1 MRTRSAKTLAQ
12 RIDLN
17 YFKHAGGMRRW
28 RTALSMLA
36 PLAGLLW
43 LGGMAAAGSRAPY
56 SSGPVSAAHAFI
68 EMKCETCHVRDTSFR
83 AHVTA
88 SACLTCHDAPGHPP
102 GLDAASLPAMPACAD
117 CHREHQGRGALALT
131 DDTQCV
137 DCHADSRV
145 MPAGRFP
152 QDHPE
157 FAVMRGGA
165 TDPGTLKFNHAVH
178 AKEDLRGPDGP
189 ETLECASCHKPRMA
203 RAPSRGSTVTG
214 LMASITYETQ
224 CARCHTLEFD
234 PRLDKAAPHA
244 EPAAV
249 RAFVTESLQAYI
261 AANPAAV
268 TERDVPARRLPLNFP
283 ADPAPQPRS
292 AAEWVSQRAAR
303 AEQYLWTK
311 GCADCHSVSGAA
323 APDRLPQIAPVKLT
337 TRWMPKA
344 RFDHAPHLMMQCA
357 SCHTAAPS
365 SRDTSDVLM
374 PAVATCATCHTPAKG
389 AASQCAACH
398 DYHDWTKASP
408 VKPHFMLTD
417 FQ

>member
-1 MRTRSAKTLAQ
+1 MRTRSAKKLAQ
-12 RIDLN
+12 RIDLE

-28 RTALSMLA
+28 RTLLSVLA
-36 PLAGLLW
+36 PVAGLLW

-56 SSGPVSAAHAFI
+56 SSGPVSAAHAFV
-68 EMKCETCHVRDTSFR
+68 EMKCETCHLRDTSFR
-83 AHVTA
+83 AHVTEN
-88 SACLTCHDAPGHPP
+88 ACLTCHDAPAHLNRENSSGKNF
-102 GLDAASLPAMPACAD
+102 PACAE
-117 CHREHQGRGALALT
+117 CHREHEGRGALART
-131 DDTQCV
+131 DDARCV
-137 DCHADSRV
+137 DCHAGSRV

-178 AKEDLRGPDGP
+178 AKADLRGPDGP
-189 ETLECASCHKPRMA
+189 ETLECASCHKPKIA
-203 RAPSRGSTVTG
+203 RDASRGSTVTG

-224 CARCHTLEFD
+224 CARCHTLAFD
-234 PRLDKAAPHA
+234 PRLDAAAPHE

-249 RAFVTESLQAYI
+249 RRFVTESLRAYI

-268 TERDVPARRLPLNFP
+268 AERDEPARRLPLNFP
-283 ADPAPQPRS
+283 PDPAPQPRS
-292 AAEWVSQRAAR
+292 AAEWVSRRAAR

-311 GCADCHSVSGAA
+311 GCADCHGVSRAA
-323 APDRLPQIAPVKLT
+323 APDGLPRIAPAGLT
-337 TRWMPKA
+337 ARWMPKA
-344 RFDHAPHLMMQCA
+344 RFDHAPHLMVQCA

-365 SRDTSDVLM
+365 SRDTADVLM
-374 PAVATCATCHTPAKG
+374 PAVATCATCHAPSKG
-389 AASQCAACH
+389 ASSQCAECH

-408 VKPHFMLTD
+408 VKPHFKLTD